1 MGTRIISEVGLLCM
15 LLLLLTTISQS
26 DTTPEQPALYLV
38 RVRSN
43 PKQTEQEAIYAQRTL
58 LAETLGGE
66 QLVNGSLIYSY
77 TKAFDGFAAKLTLA
91 EVDKLSKM
99 KGVLSVIPNVIFNTT
114 TTNSWR
120 FLGVDSLT
128 SPNPGALWNQA
139 EYRQDVFGQNLSAL
153 WILHKGLFLLDG
165 KEHVSE
171 ESSLHTPIAIGKKLI
186 GARHYSAG
194 NPNIRFKKEY
204 NSARDYQG
212 HGTHTAS
219 TAGGAFA
226 AADWNGYADGT
237 AQGVA
242 PRSRIAVYK
251 VCWYLAGCSGVDVV
265 AAMEDAIA
273 DGVDLMSISIS
284 GLSDAPF
291 YQDTVGI
298 ASFHAR
304 KKGILVNFAAGNRG
318 PELKT
323 TNHNEPWSFTV
334 AATSQDRLL
343 GAYVHI
349 KTIRGSGR
357 GLRFKGTAFT
367 HFPTLTAPLV
377 LASEASIWG
386 NNSAA
391 YCSDSFTLDS
401 IKISGKIVFCLKGTA
416 RESIFDKSE
425 NVRLAGGAGV
435 IIGDT
440 KGLANYTLQLSPVNY
455 TIPAA
460 YLTAQDTQLFID
472 YVKECD
478 LDVCVFRDQ
487 HVQATIYTG
496 KTFLQV
502 QPAPVMAWFS
512 SSGPS
517 GVTTNILKPDIAA
530 PGLDIVAAWING
542 ESEFLAISGTSVA
555 TQHVAGTVALMKAI
569 HPNGVQLLSTK
580 TLDNQNH
587 RITNLFDRPASPFST
602 GSGLL
607 NPVAAADPGLIY
619 DAGPLDYTLFLC
631 SLGYGDTE
639 VEIITGEI
647 NFCSTQKHIPSPSDL
662 NYPSVSV
669 GNLIR
674 PKTISHAQL
683 PTWEKLSVSTMLQ
696 WKLPTV

>member
-1 MGTRIISEVGLLCM
+1 
-15 LLLLLTTISQS
+15 
-26 DTTPEQPALYLV
+26 
-38 RVRSN
+38 
-43 PKQTEQEAIYAQRTL
+43 
-58 LAETLGGE
+58 
-66 QLVNGSLIYSY
+66 
-77 TKAFDGFAAKLTLA
+77 
-91 EVDKLSKM
+91 M

-114 TTNSWR
+114 TTNSWK
-120 FLGVDSLT
+120 FLGVESLT
-128 SPNPGALWNQA
+128 SPNTGALWNQA
-139 EYRQDVFGQNLSAL
+139 KYGQDVIIGMVDTGIWPESVSFKDTAL
-153 WILHKGLFLLDG
+153 GPIPSRWKGTCVEGEQF
-165 KEHVSE
+165 
-171 ESSLHTPIAIGKKLI
+171 TQKLI
-186 GARHYSAG
+186 GARYYSAG
-194 NPNIRFKKEY
+194 NPNIPFPFEY

-237 AQGVA
+237 AKGGA
-242 PRSRIAVYK
+242 PRARIAMYK
-251 VCWYLAGCSGVDVV
+251 VCWYLAGCSWVDMV

-284 GLSDAPF
+284 GLTDAPF

-298 ASFHAR
+298 ASFHAM
-304 KKGILVNFAAGNRG
+304 KKGILVNFAAGNSG

-349 KTIRGSGR
+349 KTIRGSQP

-386 NNSAA
+386 DNSAA
-391 YCSDSFTLDS
+391 YCSDSTTLDS
-401 IKISGKIVFCLKGTA
+401 SKISGKIVFCLKGTP

-455 TIPAA
+455 NIPAA
-460 YLTAQDTQLFID
+460 YLTAQDTQHFID

-478 LDVCVFRDQ
+478 LNVCVFRDQ
-487 HVQATIYTG
+487 EVQATIDPG

-502 QPAPVMAWFS
+502 QPAPKMAWFS

-530 PGLDIVAAWING
+530 PGLDVVAAWING
-542 ESEFLAISGTSVA
+542 ESEFLGISGTSMA
-555 TQHVAGTVALMKAI
+555 TPHVAGTVALMKAI
-569 HPNGVQLLSTK
+569 HPKWSPAAIKSAIMTSAK
-580 TLDNQNH
+580 TLDNQQH

-639 VEIITGEI
+639 VEIITGEV
-647 NFCSTQKHIPSPSDL
+647 NFCSMQKRIPSPSDL

-674 PKTISHAQL
+674 PKTITRTVTNVGKAVSVYKVTVEAPKGVKVTITPSTLSFTNTQKTKSFKIQL
-683 PTWEKLSVSTMLQ
+683 ERTLSVDGVSPESYVFGSFTWSDGVHKVRSPIVVGHTPQ
-696 WKLPTV
+696 